1 MGKLIVNE
9 QDVKRI
15 VDESTTNETGI
26 INQFVNK
33 EIQAEVNKLHLDLN
47 NYNLKHKEENN
58 EINKAI
64 KNLLE
69 RISILEEQKKD
80 EITVNNLNNLELK
93 PSEVNDIFD
102 IRTLCRELNI
112 PGFAPTNLKYYLYEH
127 GIFDM
132 KINEFRNSYFIKSTF
147 DESVNKEL
155 LNYIHILKK
164 KKKKITFSK
173 DIITYFESNQDEIR
187 ESIIRY
193 EKKEKE
199 YKIARKNVSV
209 KRVEDYKEEVKRI
222 CGMNSSAKW
231 TPMYKEFSKTFP
243 NFYKDWEKA
252 DKKFKENNLE
262 HPDWNYPK
270 VDFIVND
277 MQQGNVLLKIACQL
291 YVD

>member
-15 VDESTTNETGI
+15 VDESTTNKTGI

-64 KNLLE
+64 KNLPE

-80 EITVNNLNNLELK
+80 EITVNNLNNSELK

-112 PGFAPTNLKYYLYEH
+112 PGFASTNLKYYLYEH

-147 DESVNKEL
+147 DESVDKEL
-155 LNYIHILKK
+155 LNYIHIL
-164 KKKKITFSK
+164 KKKITFSK
-173 DIITYFESNQDEIR
+173 DIITYFESNQDKIR

-193 EKKEKE
+193 KKKEKE

-222 CGMNSSAKW
+222 CGMNSPAKW

>member
-33 EIQAEVNKLHLDLN
+33 EIQAEVNKLHLDIKD
-47 NYNLKHKEENN
+47 YDMKHTEENN
-58 EINKAI
+58 RINKAI
-64 KNLLE
+64 ENLLN

-80 EITVNNLNNLELK
+80 DINVVVSTNTVLK
-93 PSEVNDIFD
+93 PSEVNDILD
-102 IRTLCRELNI
+102 IRSLCRKLNI

-132 KINEFRNSYFIKSTF
+132 KINEFRNSYFVKQNF
-147 DESVNKEL
+147 DESVDKEL
-155 LNYIHILKK
+155 LNYIHIL
-164 KKKKITFSK
+164 KKKITFSK
-173 DIITYFESNQDEIR
+173 DIITYFDNNRDKVK
-187 ESIIRY
+187 ESINRY

-199 YKIARKNVSV
+199 YKIARKNVSTKLV
-209 KRVEDYKEEVKRI
+209 QNYREEIKRI
-222 CGMNSSAKW
+222 CGLDSPDKW
-231 TPMYKEFSKTFP
+231 IPMYKEFSKSFP
-243 NFYKDWEKA
+243 NFYKDWEKC
-252 DKKFKENNLE
+252 DKEYREKYPMRKNGLTKVKYVVEN
-262 HPDWNYPK
+262 
-270 VDFIVND
+270 

>member
-1 MGKLIVNE
+1 M
-9 QDVKRI
+9 
-15 VDESTTNETGI
+15 
-26 INQFVNK
+26 
-33 EIQAEVNKLHLDLN
+33 DLS

-80 EITVNNLNNLELK
+80 EITVNNLNNSELK
-93 PSEVNDIFD
+93 PPEVNDILD
-102 IRTLCRELNI
+102 IRSLCRELNI

-147 DESVNKEL
+147 DESVDKEL
-155 LNYIHILKK
+155 LNYIHIS
-164 KKKKITFSK
+164 KKKITFSK
-173 DIITYFESNQDEIR
+173 DIITYFESNQDKIR

>member
-33 EIQAEVNKLHLDLN
+33 EIQAEVNKLHLDIKG
-47 NYNLKHKEENN
+47 YDMKHTEENN
-58 EINKAI
+58 RINKAI
-64 KNLLE
+64 ENLLD

-80 EITVNNLNNLELK
+80 DINVVVSTNTVLK
-93 PSEVNDIFD
+93 PSEVNDILD
-102 IRTLCRELNI
+102 IRSLCRELNI

-132 KINEFRNSYFIKSTF
+132 KINEFRNSYFVKQNF
-147 DESVNKEL
+147 DESVDKEL
-155 LNYIHILKK
+155 LNYIHIS
-164 KKKKITFSK
+164 KKKITFSK
-173 DIITYFESNQDEIR
+173 DIITYFESNQDKIKK
-187 ESIIRY
+187 SIVRY

-222 CGMNSSAKW
+222 CGMDSPAKW

-252 DKKFKENNLE
+252 DKKFKENNPE
-262 HPDWNYPK
+262 HPNWKYPK
-270 VDFIVND
+270 VEFIVND

>member
-15 VDESTTNETGI
+15 VDESTTNKTGI

-33 EIQAEVNKLHLDLN
+33 EIQAEVNKLHLDLS

-80 EITVNNLNNLELK
+80 EITVNNLNNSELK
-93 PSEVNDIFD
+93 PPEVNDILD
-102 IRTLCRELNI
+102 IRSLCRELNI

-147 DESVNKEL
+147 YESVDKEL
-155 LNYIHILKK
+155 LNYIHISKK
-164 KKKKITFSK
+164 KSHLVKTSLHILRVIKIRSGSLLSDMK
-173 DIITYFESNQDEIR
+173 
-187 ESIIRY
+187 
-193 EKKEKE
+193 KKEKE

>member
-1 MGKLIVNE
+1 
-9 QDVKRI
+9 
-15 VDESTTNETGI
+15 
-26 INQFVNK
+26 
-33 EIQAEVNKLHLDLN
+33 
-47 NYNLKHKEENN
+47 
-58 EINKAI
+58 
-64 KNLLE
+64 
-69 RISILEEQKKD
+69 
-80 EITVNNLNNLELK
+80 
-93 PSEVNDIFD
+93 
-102 IRTLCRELNI
+102 
-112 PGFAPTNLKYYLYEH
+112 
-127 GIFDM
+127 M
-132 KINEFRNSYFIKSTF
+132 K
-147 DESVNKEL
+147 
-155 LNYIHILKK
+155 
-164 KKKKITFSK
+164 
-173 DIITYFESNQDEIR
+173 
-187 ESIIRY
+187 
-193 EKKEKE
+193 KKEKE

>member
-15 VDESTTNETGI
+15 VDESTTNKTGI

-33 EIQAEVNKLHLDLN
+33 EIQAEVNKLHLDLS

-80 EITVNNLNNLELK
+80 EITVNNLNNSELK
-93 PSEVNDIFD
+93 PPEVNDILD
-102 IRTLCRELNI
+102 IRSLCRELNI

-147 DESVNKEL
+147 YESVDKEL
-155 LNYIHILKK
+155 LIIFIFQRKK
-164 KKKKITFSK
+164 SQFSK
-173 DIITYFESNQDEIR
+173 RHHYIF
-187 ESIIRY
+187 
-193 EKKEKE
+193 
-199 YKIARKNVSV
+199 
-209 KRVEDYKEEVKRI
+209 
-222 CGMNSSAKW
+222 
-231 TPMYKEFSKTFP
+231 
-243 NFYKDWEKA
+243 
-252 DKKFKENNLE
+252 
-262 HPDWNYPK
+262 
-270 VDFIVND
+270 
-277 MQQGNVLLKIACQL
+277 
-291 YVD
+291 

>member
-15 VDESTTNETGI
+15 VDESTTNKTGI

-33 EIQAEVNKLHLDLN
+33 EIQAEVNKLHLDLS

-80 EITVNNLNNLELK
+80 EITVNNLNNSELK
-93 PSEVNDIFD
+93 PPEVNDILD
-102 IRTLCRELNI
+102 IRSLCRELNI

-147 DESVNKEL
+147 YESVDKEL
-155 LNYIHILKK
+155 LNYIHISKK
-164 KKKKITFSK
+164 KSHLVKTSLHILRVIKIRSGSLLSDMKK
-173 DIITYFESNQDEIR
+173 R
-187 ESIIRY
+187 
-193 EKKEKE
+193 KE